1 MAYRDFKYLAKR
13 TASDKVSRDTEFN
26 IAENPKY
33 DEYQRVVAS
42 MVCNFLIKN
51 PQVVVYKVKLNKINN

>member
-1 MAYRDFKYLAKR
+1 M
-13 TASDKVSRDTEFN
+13 SDKVSRDTEFN

-33 DEYQRVVAS
+33 DGYQRVVAS